1 MTRRLPALC
10 LVTALLACCAAERP
24 APPPVAAAA
33 PRPTAEPAAPPSAP
47 APPPEPAPP
56 PVHACPRLHV
66 ELPVLAEVK
75 GLPPNDVPPI
85 VDTSGAALDH
95 FRDKLARLLRGQAK
109 DHVRIAVYGDSNLTR
124 DFTTGGMR
132 RLLQGKYGDAGH
144 GFVAL
149 GRPWSHYKHLDV
161 RHGPRFG
168 FASYA
173 VTTHSIGDGGY
184 GYSGIAA
191 ESMQT
196 GASAQVGTVDDG
208 PVGRRAGRAGVFYLK
223 KPGYGRFSVKVDG
236 EEVVNLD
243 TAAPSPAVA
252 YYETAMPEGPHT
264 VDFVA
269 TTPRRVRLLG
279 AVLES
284 KTPGIV
290 IDSLGVGAMN
300 TRSQAKEDPAV
311 NLAMLQ
317 RRPYDLVIFLTGTN
331 DFLEMAAVPGWLG
344 AVIETHRRASP
355 GVSILLASP
364 PDRGQYKSN
373 ETNILVGKQRREI
386 ARALETGFWDLWAAM
401 GGRDSMTR
409 FHDIGLG
416 SPNDYVHFTQAG
428 GAWVGERIAYALF
441 RDLQGHLARHPE
453 TGCDEGG

>member
-10 LVTALLACCAAERP
+10 LVI
-24 APPPVAAAA
+24 AA
-33 PRPTAEPAAPPSAP
+33 PRLLRRGAPGAASPGRRRAATDSRARRAPLRACPAAGARAPARPRLSAP
-47 APPPEPAPP
+47 PCRMPPA
-56 PVHACPRLHV
+56 
-66 ELPVLAEVK
+66 LAEVK

-85 VDTSGAALDH
+85 VDTSGAALDY

-132 RLLQGKYGDAGH
+132 RLLQGKYAGH

-173 VTTHSIGDGGY
+173 VTTQLHRGRRIRLLRHRRREHADGRQRAG
-184 GYSGIAA
+184 GHRG
-191 ESMQT
+191 
-196 GASAQVGTVDDG
+196 DDG

-264 VDFVA
+264 SISW
-269 TTPRRVRLLG
+269 PRRR
-279 AVLES
+279 AACAS
-284 KTPGIV
+284 SAPCWR
-290 IDSLGVGAMN
+290 A
-300 TRSQAKEDPAV
+300 
-311 NLAMLQ
+311 
-317 RRPYDLVIFLTGTN
+317 RRPESSST
-331 DFLEMAAVPGWLG
+331 
-344 AVIETHRRASP
+344 
-355 GVSILLASP
+355 
-364 PDRGQYKSN
+364 
-373 ETNILVGKQRREI
+373 
-386 ARALETGFWDLWAAM
+386 LW
-401 GGRDSMTR
+401 
-409 FHDIGLG
+409 G
-416 SPNDYVHFTQAG
+416 SAP
-428 GAWVGERIAYALF
+428 
-441 RDLQGHLARHPE
+441 
-453 TGCDEGG
+453 